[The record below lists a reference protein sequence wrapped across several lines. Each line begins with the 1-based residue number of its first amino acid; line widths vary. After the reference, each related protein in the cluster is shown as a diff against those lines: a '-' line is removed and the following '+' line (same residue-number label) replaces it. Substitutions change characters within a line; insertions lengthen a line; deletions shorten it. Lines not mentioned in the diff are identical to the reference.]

1 MTVTDTPLRVGIAV
15 ADLAVEG
22 APHNYIRQLIKALA
36 EHPHVEPVVIYV
48 EGGET
53 IDESIARIQFDR
65 GQYPTPILPNRPML
79 PHLPSVEQSHDI
91 DLFHLNKIPDLTH
104 FSVARTQAPVVATVH
119 GTLHW
124 ERIPAEE
131 QPRNYR
137 IRRRLFDRLG
147 RYTLDCVL
155 PVSNYVRQLLI
166 QRAGYSQN
174 KVRTTYEAIHDRFFT
189 SEHDQ
194 LSDVSQPYLL
204 HVSSYAPKK
213 NVITLLRAFAHRPH
227 QQELSLEIAG
237 PGWQEQCGELASE
250 LGIADQ
256 VRFRGYVPID
266 DLLALYDHA
275 ACFVY
280 PSYHET
286 FGLPNIEAMARG
298 APVVTSSRFAI
309 PEIVHNAAHMVG
321 DPGDP
326 EELSNAIGHVL
337 NEEDYRNRLIKS
349 GRQRAQQFR
358 WSVHVELLL
367 DAYRSV
373 LTP

>member
-1 MTVTDTPLRVGIAV
+1 MTTGNTPLCIGVV
-15 ADLAVEG
+15 ATDLDVSN
-22 APHNYIRQLIKALA
+22 APHNYLRQLIDVLD
-36 EHPHVEPVVIYV
+36 EHPQVEPVVIYV
-48 EGGET
+48 RGDST
-53 IDESIARIQFDR
+53 IDENIARIQRDR
-65 GQYPTPILPNRPML
+65 GQYPTPMLPDRPML
-79 PHLPSVEQSHDI
+79 PHLPSVEQIHDI
-91 DLFHLNKIPDLTH
+91 DIFHLNKIPDLTH
-104 FSVARTQAPVVATVH
+104 FSVAKTQTPVVATVH

-124 ERIPAEE
+124 ERIPTGE

-147 RYTLDCVL
+147 RYTLDCAL

-166 QRAGYSQN
+166 QRAGYN
-174 KVRTTYEAIHDRFFT
+174 PNNVRTTYEAIHDRFFT
-189 SEHDQ
+189 SERDQ

-213 NVITLLRAFAHRPH
+213 NVPTLLRAFAQRQNH
-227 QQELSLEIAG
+227 QDLTLEIVG
-237 PGWQEQCGELASE
+237 SGWQSQCQGLASD

-280 PSYHET
+280 PSFHET
-286 FGLPNIEAMARG
+286 FGLPNVEAMARG

-309 PEIVHNAAHMVG
+309 PEIVHNAAMMVD
-321 DPGDP
+321 DPGNPDQ
-326 EELSNAIGHVL
+326 LWHAVDHVL
-337 NEEDYRNRLIKS
+337 SKDDYRDRLIEA

-358 WSVHVELLL
+358 WSVHVELLI

-373 LTP
+373 LSA